1 MAKTDTLSIYLSNGS
16 TNDKLTE
23 VYAEVV
29 DQIQKE
35 AISSQIK
42 NTVLSGDPESG
53 SVEVRRLMTSASQAY
68 GTARGVGEGD
78 KIKNNGVTVNLSSDK
93 EIVEEVATKDVL
105 FYGIDG
111 ILESRKRNH
120 QLAMIR
126 ELDTAF
132 FTEAEAKG
140 TEVTVTGDSLVDHIE
155 ELIQAV
161 ETVSND
167 NVDGVPRDMLVLTL
181 TPAIYGKLRNYIDT
195 LPNPVDGGVDIK
207 TFHDVRVFSN
217 TRQTKDAI
225 CMAVG
230 AIAQPVVAKP
240 YEVERIPL
248 SNDVAIELYY
258 SYGTQ
263 AVMPDLIAYADVGDD
278 MISA

>member
-68 GTARGVGEGD
+68 GTARTAGAGD
-78 KIKNNGVTVNLSSDK
+78 AIKNNGVTVNLSTDR

-132 FTEAEAKG
+132 FTEAEAEG

-181 TPAIYGKLRNYIDT
+181 TPAIYGELRNYLDT

-217 TRQTKDAI
+217 TRQTEDAI

>member
-68 GTARGVGEGD
+68 GTARGIGEGD
-78 KIKNNGVTVNLSSDK
+78 KIKNNGVTVNLSTDK

-181 TPAIYGKLRNYIDT
+181 TPAIYGKLRNYLDT

-217 TRQTKDAI
+217 TRQTEDAI